1 MVSSTDPAGAP
12 IDVSLHLPSATQPA
26 RCARPPRRRSGCEAA
41 RRRHD
46 AAPVDEASPGA
57 PSQLIDIARLP
68 ELHGISR
75 SGQSLAIGAASRYAE
90 IARHP
95 LVEQHLPALAQVAD
109 AIGDPQV
116 RSRGTI
122 GGSIANNDPAAD
134 FPAAVLAL
142 AAVIRTDRR
151 EIAADDYFQGMFT
164 TALAPDEMIC
174 EIRFAIPR
182 RAAYAKFHHPASGYA
197 MAGVFVADFGE
208 TVRVAVTG
216 AAPVV
221 FRWHEAE
228 AALTADFAPE
238 AVARPGA
245 CRRRASTPTCTRR
258 QAIAPTGGGDA
269 AEGGGQIH
277 SRRAHEPA

>member
-1 MVSSTDPAGAP
+1 MYPFTYHRPRSLPDALARLAADPDAKLLAGGMTL
-12 IDVSLHLPSATQPA
+12 IPSMKHRLA
-26 RCARPPRRRSGCEAA
+26 
-41 RRRHD
+41 
-46 AAPVDEASPGA
+46 A

-68 ELHGISR
+68 ELQGIAR
-75 SGQSLAIGAASRYAE
+75 AGQSLTVGAASRYDE

-95 LVEQHLPALAQVAD
+95 LVAECLPALAQVAD

-122 GGSIANNDPAAD
+122 GGSIANSDPAAD

-151 EIAADDYFQGMFT
+151 EIAADEYFQGMFT
-164 TALAPDEMIC
+164 TALAPDEVIC

-208 TVRVAVTG
+208 TVRVGVTG
-216 AAPVV
+216 AAPAV

-228 AALTADFAPE
+228 AALTRRLAPE
-238 AVARPGA
+238 ALQGLALSPDGLNADMHAPASYRAQLAAVMLRKAVARIQERTGA
-245 CRRRASTPTCTRR
+245 
-258 QAIAPTGGGDA
+258 
-269 AEGGGQIH
+269 
-277 SRRAHEPA
+277 